1 MYTLVY
7 HLFIMLAAVIKLLPI
22 DMKLPLPELLSLTA
36 DYGVYV
42 CTHKL
47 CIKTN
52 HWHLKKFILFFLFF
66 TFIFYF
72 FMNTILVISVTYWIC
87 FLVP

>member
-52 HWHLKKFILFFLFF
+52 H
-66 TFIFYF
+66 
-72 FMNTILVISVTYWIC
+72 
-87 FLVP
+87 